1 MRTMGSTIELE
12 ERGCGSFRVREAGP
26 LAPPVTFIMQT
37 PVVAVTNHGSAVDS
51 RAGDTGILSFP
62 GILPTDVGIS
72 SNNCPHRHIIPSL
85 CPGME

>member
-1 MRTMGSTIELE
+1 MELE

-26 LAPPVTFIMQT
+26 LAPPVTFFMQT
-37 PVVAVTNHGSAVDS
+37 PVVPATNHGSDIIS

-72 SNNCPHRHIIPSL
+72 SSN
-85 CPGME
+85 